1 MFMAVYNRGANNNE
15 NRSKV
20 KLKLWI
26 IGMIIGILGLVLL
39 NRLT

>member
-1 MFMAVYNRGANNNE
+1 MFVAVYNRGANNNK
-15 NRSKV
+15 NSSKV

-26 IGMIIGILGLVLL
+26 IGKIIGILGLVLL